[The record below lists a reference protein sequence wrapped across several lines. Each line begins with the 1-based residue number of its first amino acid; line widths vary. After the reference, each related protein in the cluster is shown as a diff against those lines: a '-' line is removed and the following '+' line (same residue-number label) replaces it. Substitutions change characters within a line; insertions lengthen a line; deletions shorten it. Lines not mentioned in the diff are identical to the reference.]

1 MLKLY
6 ASFRIA
12 TACNSLITILVCVIG
27 LFLAGCLRLTR
38 IPPAD
43 VATPGETA
51 TSTTQAPA
59 TLTPTATPIPYPWTD
74 ENVVMSGVCFEY
86 ALDQAG
92 QVFVLRDAEAHIR
105 FYGDVDAS
113 RLCRHPVTR
122 VPFDFEEGHVL
133 AGLWSAG
140 HGCTARHEVLD
151 VQRDD
156 SKQILIIRLKFVTE
170 GACDYELVRPFWIG
184 LEDAADYQIEMVV
197 E

>member
-1 MLKLY
+1 M
-6 ASFRIA
+6 
-12 TACNSLITILVCVIG
+12 IG
-27 LFLAGCLRLTR
+27 LALVGCLRLTR

-74 ENVVMSGVCFEY
+74 ENAVMSGICFEY

-92 QVFVLRDAEAHIR
+92 QVFVLRGADAHIR
-105 FYGDVDAS
+105 FYGNADAS
-113 RLCRHPVTR
+113 RLCRRPVTR
-122 VPFDFEEGHVL
+122 ISFDFDDRRVL

-140 HGCTARHEVLD
+140 HGCTARHEVLA

-156 SKQILIIRLKFVTE
+156 SKQVLIIRLKFVTE
-170 GACDYELVRPFWIG
+170 GECDYELVRPFWIG
-184 LEDAADYQIEMVV
+184 LEDAADYQVELMV